1 MEHTKGYI
9 KLTKT
14 QLEKVG
20 NTGIYLANKIPFLS
34 KTKLLKLLYI
44 LDELSIK
51 RSGIPFANLK
61 YKVWKFG
68 PVSEEIFIDLS
79 SEMNM
84 FSEYLN
90 KVNDEKGGY
99 FTPNQT
105 FSDDEFSDADIEL
118 MNEVVERFG
127 NQTSKELVKHT
138 HRKNAPWY
146 NAALRNNVLEP
157 LNNEETNNT
166 EFLVDLTELIAH
178 DSQKQQLYQDY
189 QEMFG

>member
-79 SEMNM
+79 TELKM
-84 FSEYLN
+84 FSAYL
-90 KVNDEKGGY
+90 EKKKDDKSDY
-99 FTPNQT
+99 YESKKSFN
-105 FSDDEFSDADIEL
+105 DDEFTDADIEL
-118 MNEVVERFG
+118 MDEVIETFG

>member
-79 SEMNM
+79 TELKM

-118 MNEVVERFG
+118 MDEVVEKFG
-127 NQTSKELVKHT
+127 NQTSKELVKYT
-138 HRKNAPWY
+138 HRKNAPWH
-146 NAALRNNVLEP
+146 NAATRHHVLEL
-157 LNNEETNNT
+157 LNDEVTNNT
-166 EFLVDLTELIAH
+166 EFLVELSELIKY
-178 DSQKQQLYQDY
+178 DTQKMHLYQDY